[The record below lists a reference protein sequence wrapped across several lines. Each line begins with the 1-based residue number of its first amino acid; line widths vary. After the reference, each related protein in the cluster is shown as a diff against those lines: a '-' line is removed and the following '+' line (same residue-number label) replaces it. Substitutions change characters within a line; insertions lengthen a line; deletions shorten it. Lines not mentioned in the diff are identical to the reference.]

1 MNHDDVS
8 ICASALSP
16 RAGGGAMA
24 RARHTARR
32 LGIWGSNQQMGNR
45 WPVGC
50 IALEITQ
57 RCNLNCSAC
66 YLSENAGSIKDPPLE
81 EIFARIDQIY
91 RYYGRKT
98 NVQVTGGE
106 PTMRITPELLAIVRR
121 IHERH
126 MHATLMTN
134 GIKITRLLLVDLVKA
149 GLTDIAFHVD
159 TTQHR
164 DGHPSESALNH
175 IRRRY
180 IEMTRGLPLI
190 VYFNTT
196 VYRDNFHEI
205 PALVRFFRRQADIVR
220 IVAFQL
226 QADTGRGILGRRDA
240 AITQQAVL
248 KQIETGAGTSVN
260 FDNLI
265 IGNPLCSRCGICL
278 AINENLYDV
287 LDDPHLVERIH
298 AATPHIAWLRNRSR
312 KSVGLLLDWLVRHP
326 FYLLPVGRW
335 VLRKLWSFKKDLL
348 GAGGRIHAL
357 AFLVHG
363 FMDADAL
370 DSERVQS
377 CAFKTM
383 TATGP
388 VCMCVHNANRKE
400 YFLNTTKCAGDGFV
414 RRQPLAADCHDTP

>member
-1 MNHDDVS
+1 MNRND
-8 ICASALSP
+8 IRPCAPELSP
-16 RAGGGAMA
+16 RTGGDAMA
-24 RARHTARR
+24 RARNTARR
-32 LGIWGSNQQMGNR
+32 LGIWGSSQQMGNR

-57 RCNLNCSAC
+57 RCNLNCTAC
-66 YLSENAGSIKDPPLE
+66 YLSENAEFIKDPPLE
-81 EIFARIDQIY
+81 EIFSRIDQIY

-106 PTMRITPELLAIVRR
+106 PTLRITAELLAIVRR
-121 IHERH
+121 VHERR
-126 MHATLMTN
+126 MHPTLMTN
-134 GIKITRLLLVDLVKA
+134 GIQLTRSMLVDLVKA

-159 TTQHR
+159 TTQQRH
-164 DGHPSESALNH
+164 GYPSETALNQ

-180 IEMTRGLPLI
+180 IDMSRGLPLI

-196 VYRDNFHEI
+196 VYKDNFHEI
-205 PALVRFFRRQADIVR
+205 PALVRFFRRQADTVR
-220 IVAFQL
+220 IAAFQL
-226 QADTGRGILGRRDA
+226 QADTGRGILGKRDA

-248 KQIETGAGTSVN
+248 EQIETGAGTTVN
-260 FDNLI
+260 FSNLI
-265 IGNPLCSRCGICL
+265 IGNPRCNRCGICL
-278 AINENLYDV
+278 AVNGNLYDV
-287 LDDPHLVERIH
+287 LDDPRLVKRIH
-298 AATPHIAWLRNRSR
+298 AATPHIAWLRNRPR
-312 KSVGLLLDWLVRHP
+312 KSVGLFLGWLVRHP
-326 FYLLPVGRW
+326 FYLLSVGRW
-335 VLRKLWSFKKDLL
+335 GLRKLWSLKKDLL

-370 DSERVQS
+370 DCDRVQS

-400 YFLNTTKCAGDGFV
+400 YILNSTKCAGAGFV
-414 RRQPLAADCHDTP
+414 HRQPLAANCRDNP